1 MIICWRSDRKWRRT
15 FSCHRWFLPH
25 ARSWDVPLPP
35 IPWQDSAARLGDRT
49 WEHRRQCL
57 DGRNSHSLFRKIFR
71 NLCKQSSRHHE
82 GCHYYPRPTGAK
94 KGGDVRSDQQNRNNT
109 PQRVRYHNVTDLP
122 ITHIQASPTTVTAPA
137 NTRQQSHSQESNT
150 NVTDLHGV
158 RYSLP
163 IDQIKQILGRL
174 AQKEDD
180 TTEEVFDGY

>member
-1 MIICWRSDRKWRRT
+1 M
-15 FSCHRWFLPH
+15 
-25 ARSWDVPLPP
+25 
-35 IPWQDSAARLGDRT
+35 
-49 WEHRRQCL
+49 
-57 DGRNSHSLFRKIFR
+57 
-71 NLCKQSSRHHE
+71 
-82 GCHYYPRPTGAK
+82 
-94 KGGDVRSDQQNRNNT
+94 RSDQQNRNNT